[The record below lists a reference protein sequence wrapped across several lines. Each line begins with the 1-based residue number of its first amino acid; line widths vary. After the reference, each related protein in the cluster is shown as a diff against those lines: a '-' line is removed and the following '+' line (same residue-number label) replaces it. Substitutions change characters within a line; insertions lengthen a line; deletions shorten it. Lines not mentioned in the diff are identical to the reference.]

1 MNVTIYGIT
10 YGEKQT
16 EYTEIRNDTK
26 EKAWRW
32 ENNVMLKVVESYPLG
47 DYVGVLSHAFSHKTG
62 YKKHDVLSSIKPGYD
77 VYNFSRK
84 IGVPNFMNWSDE
96 GHKGIK
102 GFIQQC
108 CDHTGLVYTDHPKH
122 IIYANQFIATR
133 DVYVGY
139 VKEIIKPCLELLE
152 GPLWLHVNQEAGYT
166 RAMDR
171 EKLRRLTGLEFYN
184 FVPFCL
190 ERMIM
195 FYIHTH
201 KLKCIDLNGR

>member
-1 MNVTIYGIT
+1 MNITIYGIT
-10 YGEKQT
+10 YGDRQT
-16 EYTEIRNDTK
+16 EYTEIRNDK
-26 EKAWRW
+26 PEKAWRW
-32 ENNVMLKVVESYPLG
+32 ENNVMLKVVDNYPLG
-47 DYVGVLSHAFSHKTG
+47 DYVGVFSHAFSHKTG
-62 YKKHDVLSSIKPGYD
+62 YKKHDVLSLIKPGYD

-108 CDHTGLVYTDHPKH
+108 CEHTGLIYTNHPKH

-133 DVYVGY
+133 DVYIGY
-139 VKEIIKPCLELLE
+139 VNEIIKPCLELLE
-152 GPLWLHVNQEAGYT
+152 GPLWVHVNQECGYT
-166 RAMDR
+166 RAMDA

-184 FVPFCL
+184 FIPFIL
-190 ERMIM
+190 ERMIIM
-195 FYIHTH
+195 YVFSK